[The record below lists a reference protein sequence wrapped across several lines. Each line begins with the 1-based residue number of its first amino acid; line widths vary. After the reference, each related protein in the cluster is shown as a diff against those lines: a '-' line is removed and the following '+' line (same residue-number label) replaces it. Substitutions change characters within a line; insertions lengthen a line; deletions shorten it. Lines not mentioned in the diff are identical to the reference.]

1 MSVDSRPKYM
11 NFLAKLLVDR
21 RTQTSFWSKPFVT
34 TDDLLFLEALAFERC
49 GILGTLCQDTEI
61 PFFRVLAVLE
71 GCEDEGIAV
80 IGKMSEDSVLPFVD
94 ESLGTLDLLFRSV
107 SSKIKFD
114 GEFSDFRLKHGKE
127 KLPVDKAGVSIS
139 VWASMGGYIG
149 LEYPDFIERLLRWT
163 YGTPE
168 DLGFTAEQSR
178 IIETG
183 LGKNP
188 YSIADVERE
197 AIQLFSEFCK
207 EYYPKEAKQFPFIH

>member
-1 MSVDSRPKYM
+1 M
-11 NFLAKLLVDR
+11 NFLAKFLVDSK
-21 RTQTSFWSKPFVT
+21 TQTSFWSKPFVT

-71 GCEDEGIAV
+71 GREDEAIAV
-80 IGKMSEDSVLPFVD
+80 IGKMSEDSVLPFID
-94 ESLGTLDLLFRSV
+94 ESFGTLDLLFRNV

-127 KLPVDKAGVSIS
+127 KLPVEKAGVSIS
-139 VWASMGGYIG
+139 VWASMGGYVG
-149 LEYPDFIERLLRWT
+149 LEYPDFIEKLLRWT
-163 YGTPE
+163 YSTPE
-168 DLGFTAEQSR
+168 ELGFSVEQSR

-183 LGKNP
+183 LGKNS
-188 YSIADVERE
+188 YSVADVERE

-207 EYYPKEAKQFPFIH
+207 EYYPNEVKEFPFIH